1 MRRFAIGLLGV
12 ALLGTGALRAQEIDL
27 SGTWQGTIRAD
38 KDARVVL
45 KISKSAT
52 GGLQG
57 VVYAID
63 SKRPAQGTATSSM
76 SLKGA
81 DFAFAVESADGS
93 YQGKLSADGSQMV
106 GTWMQGKE
114 PRPLNLARANAET
127 AWEIPAPEKG
137 MPEDADPAL
146 EVATIKPTPPNLG
159 RDNIAIR
166 GRHFIVENHTVQDMV
181 VAAYGLQAQQVQGG
195 PDWFRSD
202 KYDVDGT
209 PDVAGQPNLKQMQA
223 MLKKLLTD
231 RFGLAFHWDKKEMGV
246 YAITV
251 PIAGHKM
258 TKSLGDPNGL
268 PNQNGS
274 GDANGRVDKYSN
286 VTMGELATILQFFL
300 DRPVVDA
307 SGLQGRYDFIL
318 KWTPND
324 RTVTDAPTAYPG
336 IFTAMEEEVGLK
348 LEAKRAAANVLA
360 VDKVQRP
367 SEN

>member
-1 MRRFAIGLLGV
+1 MRRFAMCLLGM
-12 ALLGTGALRAQEIDL
+12 ALLGAGAVRAQEIDL
-27 SGTWQGTIRAD
+27 AGTWQGTIRAD

-45 KISKSAT
+45 KISKSAA

-63 SKRPAQGTATSSM
+63 SRRPSEGMATSSM
-76 SLKGA
+76 SLKGS
-81 DFAFAVESADGS
+81 DLAFAVESADGS
-93 YQGKLSADGSQMV
+93 YEGKLSGDGSQMA

-114 PRPLNLARANAET
+114 PRPLNLARANEET
-127 AWEIPAPEKG
+127 AWAIPAPEKV
-137 MPEDADPAL
+137 MPADADPAL
-146 EVATIKPTPPNLG
+146 EVATIKPTPPDLR
-159 RDNIAIR
+159 RDNFAIR
-166 GRHFIVENHTVQDMV
+166 GRHFIVENHTVADMV

-202 KYDVDGT
+202 KYDMDGT
-209 PDVAGQPNLKQMQA
+209 PDVPGQPSLKQMQA
-223 MLKKLLTD
+223 MLKKLLAD
-231 RFGLAFHWDKKEMGV
+231 RFGLTFHWDKKEMGV

-251 PIAGHKM
+251 PKAGHKM

-286 VTMGELATILQFFL
+286 VTMGQLALILQFFL
-300 DRPVVDA
+300 DRPVVDE
-307 SGLQGRYDFIL
+307 SGLQGRYDFVL

-324 RTVTDAPTAYPG
+324 RTVTDAATAYPG

-348 LEAKRAAANVLA
+348 LEAKRAPTQVLV
-360 VDKVQRP
+360 VDKVERP